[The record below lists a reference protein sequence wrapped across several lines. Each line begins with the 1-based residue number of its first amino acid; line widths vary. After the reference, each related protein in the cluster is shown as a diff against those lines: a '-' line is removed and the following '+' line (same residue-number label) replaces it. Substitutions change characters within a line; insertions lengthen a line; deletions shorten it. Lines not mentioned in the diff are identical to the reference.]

1 MPTLRTSVILVVW
14 VVVLVVIA
22 YVCVLLRYHYRVHDT
37 VTILQCT
44 TDTFHTELLRERQP
58 LVVRGF
64 ADTGVYTSLHARPI
78 PHDDV
83 HRRLQHITP
92 WFCGAQPVRVHTS
105 DVKHAQSIADA
116 RLLVQLRGSCTV
128 RLSPHK
134 TGRADDDANEP
145 MDTAVDI
152 VLHAGDGVFVPY
164 LWWVSV
170 LCGDDDNSPNEI
182 ADVQWHNYVT
192 SYVTKGMHSW
202 TAAAPV

>member
-14 VVVLVVIA
+14 VIVLVVIA
-22 YVCVLLRYHYRVHDT
+22 YMCVLMRYHYRVHDT

-64 ADTGVYTSLHARPI
+64 VDTGVYTSLCARPI

-83 HRRLQHITP
+83 HQRLQHITP
-92 WFCGAQPVRVHTS
+92 WFCSAQPVHVYTS
-105 DVKHAQSIADA
+105 GVARAQSIADA

-134 TGRADDDANEP
+134 TGQTE
-145 MDTAVDI
+145 TTVDI
-152 VLHAGDGVFVPY
+152 VLHVGDGVFVPY

-170 LCGDDDNSPNEI
+170 VCEETTGTEERGEI
-182 ADVQWHNYVT
+182 ADVQWHNRI
-192 SYVTKGMHSW
+192 TKSLHAW
-202 TAAAPV
+202 TGTTVASL